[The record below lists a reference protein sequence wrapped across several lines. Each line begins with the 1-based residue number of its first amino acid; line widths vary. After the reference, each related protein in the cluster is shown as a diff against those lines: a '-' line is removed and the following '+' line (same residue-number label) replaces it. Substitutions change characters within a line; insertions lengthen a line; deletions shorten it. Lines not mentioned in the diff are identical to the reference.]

1 MLQQLPGTFV
11 AVGASMGGYTAA
23 AIARLAPERLAG
35 LVLVGS
41 RADADP
47 PERAPLREEWIRIA
61 REQGG
66 EGLWEAAA
74 KNFFAP
80 GTPDELVEQAHRIAA
95 EQDPEGLVRA
105 ITAIRDRPD
114 STEAVTSGI
123 PLLVVAGEQDPLI
136 PVVGGRGA
144 RRALAGR
151 PRGGARLRP
160 PARTGSG
167 RTSSTG
173 CCRPSSRRCERAFRL
188 RVVDAAWVA
197 EHLGEEGLLLA
208 DVRGPN
214 AHIRGHLP
222 GSIPLVL
229 GSPAPVTDRAVLEET
244 AAEVGLRLRR
254 HGVTGEERLV
264 LYDGGDCI
272 GACSSAQLAEL
283 AGHPAVSIM
292 AGGLKSWTGDLEVG
306 VVELD
311 KNRNELDP
319 RFEAVPTVEELAG
332 RLDDPELT
340 ILDVRRP
347 DEYTGKCGYPC
358 DPRQGH
364 IPGARLLEAGEL
376 FASPG
381 MPLGP
386 EEIRALVGLP
396 EGAEIVAYC
405 HSGSRSA
412 LAAMALRSAGYRARN
427 YPGSWHE
434 WSRHDE
440 LADGAV
446 GRPSL

>member
-1 MLQQLPGTFV
+1 MKIAFLHALPFDERMWEPQLPTLRPEVHAPTLYALGASFDEWALGRAPAGARARFV

-23 AIARLAPERLAG
+23 AIARLAPERLEG

-80 GTPDELVEQAHRIAA
+80 GTTREIVERAHRIAA

-105 ITAIRDRPD
+105 IVAIRDRPD

-136 PVVGGRGA
+136 PVAVAEELAAALAERPRRGA
-144 RRALAGR
+144 RAA
-151 PRGGARLRP
+151 ATC
-160 PARTGSG
+160 RTGSG

-173 CCRPSSRRCERAFRL
+173 SCRPSSRRCERASAGRRRGLGGRAPGRGGAAARRRPRAERAHPRAPARL
-188 RVVDAAWVA
+188 DPARAR
-197 EHLGEEGLLLA
+197 LA
-208 DVRGPN
+208 G
-214 AHIRGHLP
+214 AGHRP
-222 GSIPLVL
+222 
-229 GSPAPVTDRAVLEET
+229 RACSRRL

-283 AGHPAVSIM
+283 AGHPAVVDH
-292 AGGLKSWTGDLEVG
+292 GGRLEVVDRRSG
-306 VVELD
+306 GGSGG
-311 KNRNELDP
+311 
-319 RFEAVPTVEELAG
+319 AG
-332 RLDDPELT
+332 QEPE
-340 ILDVRRP
+340 RARP
-347 DEYTGKCGYPC
+347 ALRGGADG
-358 DPRQGH
+358 R
-364 IPGARLLEAGEL
+364 GARAV
-376 FASPG
+376 ASTT
-381 MPLGP
+381 
-386 EEIRALVGLP
+386 
-396 EGAEIVAYC
+396 
-405 HSGSRSA
+405 RS
-412 LAAMALRSAGYRARN
+412 
-427 YPGSWHE
+427 
-434 WSRHDE
+434 
-440 LADGAV
+440 
-446 GRPSL
+446 